1 MIYYENLRIT
11 GIFTDLTI
19 SNVIIDSCYN
29 DHAYLVIEGTF
40 PHESREQYLFGDF
53 VNEVLTL
60 VSVDE
65 SNQKDIF
72 CGIILSAKVRHI
84 GGVYTVQINAV
95 SQTYLLDIAKES
107 KSYQDISISYGEVIK
122 MELNRR
128 DALHINCDVNK
139 VEPINA
145 LLLKYDE
152 SCWEFIKRIAS
163 HHHIGL
169 MPDMAYSKP
178 AFWIGMPASRPIHW
192 LEDLPNQMVQQSHD
206 ALPMKST
213 FQYVLNNR
221 LEHFALGDIVEVH
234 GREYRIF
241 KVHAY
246 LYKRDGVMRFD
257 YHLTTEQENY
267 QPLIENKNL
276 QGLCLSGI
284 VIDRKKD
291 FAKVHLNTV
300 DASQEIADASWFRI
314 AAFYT
319 AGSDRGWCAMPEIGD
334 ALDLYFPTG
343 NEDDCFL
350 RETVCTS
357 FSPLAN
363 RVNRQTKMAASPYV
377 PQVGANKAPSS
388 IPETKYIDVPNGQ
401 SILLNDDTVHLSSKG
416 GSSTVSLTNG
426 QKDITGTTLG
436 IKLKT
441 DGDVNLSG
449 NTICFGSDETNMLTL
464 ASGKSIIMVC
474 EDTSITMDG
483 DTGNTDLYAVEVV
496 W

>member
-1 MIYYENLRIT
+1 MLYYENLRLT
-11 GIFTDLTI
+11 GIFSGLTI
-19 SNVIIDSCYN
+19 NNVRIDGCYN
-29 DHAYLVIEGTF
+29 DHAYIFVEGTILS
-40 PHESREQYLFGDF
+40 EGREQYLFDDLE
-53 VNEVLTL
+53 NEVLTL

-65 SNQKDIF
+65 SNHKNIF
-72 CGIILSAKVRHI
+72 SGIILNTKVSHI
-84 GGVYTVQINAV
+84 GGVYTVQIRAA
-95 SQTYLLDIAKES
+95 SQTYLLDITKES
-107 KSYQDISISYGEVIK
+107 KSYQDISISYGEVVEA
-122 MELNRR
+122 ELNER
-128 DALHINCDVNK
+128 DALHINCDADREK
-139 VEPINA
+139 PINA

-152 SCWEFIKRIAS
+152 SCWDFIKRIAS
-163 HHHIGL
+163 HHHLGL
-169 MPDMAYSKP
+169 VPDMAYFKP
-178 AFWIGMPASRPIHW
+178 AFWVGMPTGRPVHR
-192 LEDLPNQMVQQSHD
+192 LEDMPDQMVQQSHD
-206 ALPMKST
+206 ALPMKGT

-221 LEHFALGDIVEVH
+221 LEHFALGDLVEVH

-246 LYKRDGVMRFD
+246 LDKRDGVMRFN
-257 YHLTTEQENY
+257 YHLTTEQECY

-300 DASQEIADASWFRI
+300 DTSQEIADASWFRI

-334 ALDLYFPTG
+334 TLDLYFPTG

-350 RETVCTS
+350 REAVCTS

-363 RVNRQTKMAASPYV
+363 RVNGQAKMAASPYV
-377 PQVGANKAPSS
+377 PQVGADKTPSS

-401 SILLNDDTVHLSSKG
+401 SILLNDDTVHLSSRD
-416 GSSTVSLTNG
+416 GSSTVSLTSG
-426 QKDITGTTLG
+426 QKDLTGTTLG

-441 DGDVNLSG
+441 DGDINMSG
-449 NTICFGSDETNMLTL
+449 KRINFGSDETETLTL
-464 ASGKSIIMVC
+464 ASGKSIMMIC

-483 DTGNTDLYAVEVV
+483 DTGNTDLHAVEVV